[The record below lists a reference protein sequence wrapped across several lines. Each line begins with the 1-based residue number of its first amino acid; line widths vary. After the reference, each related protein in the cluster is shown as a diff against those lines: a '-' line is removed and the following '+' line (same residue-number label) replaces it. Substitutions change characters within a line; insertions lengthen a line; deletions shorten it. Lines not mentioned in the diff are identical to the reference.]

1 MNLDAGRPAESRYR
15 WVICGLLFL
24 ATVVAYIDRG
34 ILGYLREII
43 GKEIGWDAISYGYVA
58 ASFKV
63 AYGIGLVVAGW
74 FTDRLGTRKA
84 FAIAIVIWSFAAM
97 SPGLATS

>member
-1 MNLDAGRPAESRYR
+1 MTLANDRPAESRYR

-34 ILGYLREII
+34 ILGYLQETLR
-43 GKEIGWDAISYGYVA
+43 KEIGWNAISYGYVA

-63 AYGIGLVVAGW
+63 AYAIGLVAAGW

-84 FAIAIVIWSFAAM
+84 FAIAIVLLSFAGM
-97 SPGLATS
+97 SPSLAT